1 MKKYLISAAILC
13 ISFVFALNA
22 IAQKDS
28 SGIYKTAADFSAKK
42 LSLAI
47 NCKTETHKIKIN
59 DIFSQD
65 HITVVHDGKSYDF
78 KKSDIYGYK
87 LCNGETFRFSGNKD
101 YQVMNPNETILL
113 YKVEVMQAKATAPKV
128 YSYYFSKD
136 AASPLQDLT
145 KANLKAAFPANH
157 KFHDGL
163 DADFKSDS
171 ELTAYDS
178 FHKMYKV
185 NHILMMSE
193 K

>member
-1 MKKYLISAAILC
+1 MKKYLISAAILFT
-13 ISFVFALNA
+13 SFAFALNA

-47 NCKTETHKIKIN
+47 NCKTENHKIKIN

-65 HITVVHDGKSYDF
+65 HISVIHDGKSYDF

-101 YQVMNPNETILL
+101 YQVMNPNEVVLL
-113 YKVEVMQAKATAPKV
+113 YKMEVMQTKAQAPKV
-128 YSYYFSKD
+128 YTYYFSKD

-145 KANLKAAFPANH
+145 KANLKAAYPTNH
-157 KFHDGL
+157 AFHDGL
-163 DADFKSDS
+163 DANFKSDS

-178 FHKMYKV
+178 FHKMYKI
-185 NHILMMSE
+185 NHILMMTT